1 MGRRSGYTNGTFS
14 WADLATADVDGA
26 KAFYGRLFGWEPH
39 ERAGAAGTYT
49 MLRLDGDAVAGLFGQ
64 SDEQRTAG
72 VPSRWLCYVTV
83 DAVDEAL
90 AKAVE
95 LGGSVVNEAVDVE
108 DAGRMAVIGDP
119 GGARLALWEPRA
131 TIGATRVNDPG
142 CMCWND
148 LVTSNMDAAAAFYGD
163 LFGWEAQE
171 LPQAGG
177 YRAVRNGDRSNG
189 GMMPAE
195 LVGWEGPGY
204 WLPYFNAGEL
214 DRAAAVVDEGG
225 GRVVVEP
232 QAVPAGKFAIVTDPQ
247 GAPFAL
253 FEGAVDD

>member
-1 MGRRSGYTNGTFS
+1 MGRRTGYTNGTFS
-14 WADLATADVDGA
+14 WADLATTDVDGA
-26 KAFYGRLFGWEPH
+26 KDFYGRLLSWEP
-39 ERAGAAGTYT
+39 EDRAGAAGTYT

-64 SDEQRTAG
+64 SEEQRSAG

-83 DAVDEAL
+83 DEVDGAVAR
-90 AKAVE
+90 ATQ
-95 LGGSVVNEAVDVE
+95 LGGTVVNEAVDVE
-108 DAGRMAVIGDP
+108 DAGRMAVVADP
-119 GGARLALWEPRA
+119 GGARLALWEARA

-148 LVTSNMDAAAAFYGD
+148 LVTADPDAAVRFYAE
-163 LFGWEAQE
+163 LFGWEVQE

-177 YRAVRNGDRSNG
+177 YRVIRLGDRTNG

-195 LVGWEGPGY
+195 LVGWQGPGY

-214 DRAAAVVDEGG
+214 DRAVAVIGEGG
-225 GRVVVEP
+225 GRLVVSP
-232 QAVPAGKFAIVTDPQ
+232 QTVPAGRFAVATDPQ

-253 FEGAVDD
+253 FEGSVDE